1 MNQSAVNATAAR
13 VGMSPVTVA
22 TVIETYESLDPSG
35 RDLECAVCGRQYAT
49 ERGLVN
55 HMKKVH

>member
-1 MNQSAVNATAAR
+1 MNQTAVNATAAR
-13 VGMSPVTVA
+13 IGMSPTTVA

-35 RDLECAVCGRQYAT
+35 PELECTICGRQYAT